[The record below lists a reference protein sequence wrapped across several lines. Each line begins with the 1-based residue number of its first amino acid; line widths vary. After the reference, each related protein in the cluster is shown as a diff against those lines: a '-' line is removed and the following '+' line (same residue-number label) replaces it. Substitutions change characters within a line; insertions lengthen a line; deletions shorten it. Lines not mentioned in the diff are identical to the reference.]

1 MCVVSH
7 AKHGQ
12 FRIKSRRLKSE
23 FPKSTSSF
31 LVKSFSIKN
40 RIQNFSVGSIT
51 RLKRIFRRNSF
62 LRKFPKYTNP
72 QHSTSIVVNDDDKDD
87 DEYHQF
93 RAISARC
100 FPVTA
105 TAVVRV
111 VYIGLNSVGR
121 KRIYFF
127 PSFPPAPHS
136 PSFALTIPR
145 FFLHAVFINTGNK
158 NNGRRFKSR
167 QNTLMA

>member
-1 MCVVSH
+1 M
-7 AKHGQ
+7 
-12 FRIKSRRLKSE
+12 
-23 FPKSTSSF
+23 
-31 LVKSFSIKN
+31 
-40 RIQNFSVGSIT
+40 
-51 RLKRIFRRNSF
+51 
-62 LRKFPKYTNP
+62 
-72 QHSTSIVVNDDDKDD
+72 SIVVNDDDKDD

-167 QNTLMA
+167 QNTLMAWTYFGKLLDNGPPRRQQKRFRSKELTRTKPRPLPNRSIFLHPSDQVVGKCKKKKKNRKKEKKKPHD